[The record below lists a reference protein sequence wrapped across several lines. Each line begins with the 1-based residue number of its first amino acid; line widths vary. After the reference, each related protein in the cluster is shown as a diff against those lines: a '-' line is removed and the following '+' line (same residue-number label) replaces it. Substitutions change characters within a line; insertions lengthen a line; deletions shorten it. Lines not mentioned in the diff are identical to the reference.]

1 MPDPKAKILVID
13 DDPDVLFSL
22 NVVLESGGY
31 TVVTASDAREGLQ
44 AFKESKPDVVIVDL
58 MMEEVDSGTRLIRE
72 IQDLDRKVP
81 IYMLSSTGDYLYSN
95 LDVNE
100 MGVAGV
106 FQKPLNPTTLLNLLS
121 AKLKSRGSG
130 A

>member
-1 MPDPKAKILVID
+1 MPDPKPNILCVD

-22 NVVLESGGY
+22 KVVLESGGY
-31 TVVTASDAREGLQ
+31 TVVTASDAGAGIK
-44 AFKESKPDVVIVDL
+44 AFKESRPDVAIVDL
-58 MMEEVDSGTRLIRE
+58 MMEEVDSGMKVVRE
-72 IQDLDRKVP
+72 MQDLDRKVP
-81 IYMLSSTGDYLYSN
+81 IYLLSSTGDYFYSN